1 MTETVTWIDKLLKK
15 LLFKETWTA
24 RGPRLI
30 SFYEIFDQ
38 WRWEKW
44 SITRDIQD
52 TCYCVVLSKLIFI
65 NYIFTLNSEYSISK
79 GLIYKRWYLF
89 RYCCCCC
96 LVCYFGVCLFF
107 FCLFLY
113 LFIKNLV
120 YFACFFFLICFWWY
134 LLSVKLYCMG
144 GWYHSYKIAVY

>member
-1 MTETVTWIDKLLKK
+1 MN
-15 LLFKETWTA
+15 
-24 RGPRLI
+24 GPWSAPHFFLRN
-30 SFYEIFDQ
+30 F
-38 WRWEKW
+38 WPMKMGKW

-96 LVCYFGVCLFF
+96 LVCYFGVCLVFF

-120 YFACFFFLICFWWY
+120 YFAWFFFNLFLGVFTVSQTVLYGWLISQ
-134 LLSVKLYCMG
+134 L
-144 GWYHSYKIAVY
+144 